1 MATHY
6 CLWGGRRTHNSHHER
21 ERSRANHQ
29 PPAAW
34 RERRRT
40 PPHRETL
47 ALVASNYSPSENH
60 NYSMGNLA
68 CIPLPCIP
76 SPEELKTPEERAQ
89 MEQEAQEAEILASFR
104 KFDVDGSGSISV
116 DELRITLREV
126 LGEETPDEDL
136 EEMVKAADINGD
148 GDIDYSEFVE
158 MMSSA

>member
-1 MATHY
+1 
-6 CLWGGRRTHNSHHER
+6 
-21 ERSRANHQ
+21 
-29 PPAAW
+29 
-34 RERRRT
+34 
-40 PPHRETL
+40 
-47 ALVASNYSPSENH
+47 
-60 NYSMGNLA
+60 
-68 CIPLPCIP
+68 
-76 SPEELKTPEERAQ
+76 